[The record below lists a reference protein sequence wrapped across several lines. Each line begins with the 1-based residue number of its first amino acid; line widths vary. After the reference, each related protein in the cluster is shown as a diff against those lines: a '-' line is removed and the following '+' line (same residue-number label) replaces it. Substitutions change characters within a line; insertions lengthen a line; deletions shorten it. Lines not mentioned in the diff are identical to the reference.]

1 MFKNGNIFIR
11 RFEARKRQEEERMA
25 KRIWIYGLTLVVRKM
40 TSYIK
45 KWETQIR
52 GNAGD
57 GVWAVVQLLMGIA
70 EILLAI
76 IAGNENVEGD
86 WNGAEATLSSA
97 QINQVNAVI
106 AQWNAASDAMG
117 A

>member
-1 MFKNGNIFIR
+1 MILSYFR
-11 RFEARKRQEEERMA
+11 RGGASYALILEEGKVVA

-40 TSYIK
+40 TQYIK

-52 GNAGD
+52 TNAGD

-70 EILLAI
+70 EVLLAI

-86 WNGAEATLSSA
+86 WLGAEPTLSSA

-106 AQWNAASDAMG
+106 AQWTAASDEMG